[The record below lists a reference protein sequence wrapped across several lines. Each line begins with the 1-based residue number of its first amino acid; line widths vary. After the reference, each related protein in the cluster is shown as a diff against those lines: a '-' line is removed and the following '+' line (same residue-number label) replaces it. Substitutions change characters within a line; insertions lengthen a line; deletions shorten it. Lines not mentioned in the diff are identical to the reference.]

1 MKSSWWVNPWRLLA
15 FRFFLA
21 FWLVMALT
29 VTVAVL
35 LAHTVQDDTD
45 IRRLPPGLE
54 DEVKHLLRGLNRF
67 DTLEELNQRL
77 NRRDRNRWLVVDPE
91 NNQILNGAILPE
103 DFNRQWLTELSQL
116 NRPRLLI
123 HRKVVLAGPF
133 LVMFHDRPLALYQQR
148 PRPDDAPLLAF
159 LPKYTLPLLLLFFS
173 LIAAVGVA
181 LTLSRPL
188 RQLQQKNLQ
197 FASGDLTTRAGSLA
211 TRQDELGE
219 LARGFDEMAVKIS
232 DLLENQQRLL
242 RDISHDL
249 RTPLTR
255 AQLAIALEQRQ
266 QTGEQLPRL
275 SQELE
280 RIDQLLA
287 ELLTFSRLDAGQYQ
301 TNLQPLDLVDLL
313 DELIQLNQLEASQR
327 QQRIVYQGPAHC
339 QVLLD
344 SMLLGRALENIVRNA
359 MKYSPEHTDILVS
372 VSLFAHEVELAVTD
386 QGPGIPPD
394 ALQRIFEPFY
404 RVSDSRNSAT
414 GGTGLGLAIAA
425 QAVKQHKGRIQAQL
439 PSHGGLRIV
448 MVLPRLPESPASA

>member
-1 MKSSWWVNPWRLLA
+1 MRLWTLKQLNPWRMLA

-21 FWLVMALT
+21 FWLVLALT
-29 VTVAVL
+29 ATVAL
-35 LAHTVQDDTD
+35 ILASAVQDDTE
-45 IRRLPPGLE
+45 IKRLPPGLE
-54 DEVKHLLRGLNRF
+54 DEVHHILHAINRF
-67 DTLEELNQRL
+67 DSLEELNQRL
-77 NRRDRNRWLVVDPE
+77 NRRDRNRWLVVDPDS
-91 NNQILNGAILPE
+91 NQVLNGAILPR
-103 DFNRQWLTELSQL
+103 DFDQKWLTELSQL
-116 NRPRLLI
+116 NKPRLLL

-148 PRPDDAPLLAF
+148 SRPNDAPLLSF
-159 LPKYTLPLLLLFFS
+159 LPKYLLPLLLLFFS
-173 LIAAVGVA
+173 FIAAIAVA

-197 FASGDLTTRAGSLA
+197 FASGDLSTRAGNLA
-211 TRQDELGE
+211 ERQDELGE
-219 LARGFDEMAVKIS
+219 LARGFDEMASKIS

-266 QTGEQLPRL
+266 QNGEQLPRL

-287 ELLTFSRLDAGQYQ
+287 SLLIYSRLDAGQY
-301 TNLQPLDLVDLL
+301 PLEVTDTDLVGLL
-313 DELIQLNQLEASQR
+313 EELIDVNQLEAAARDQR
-327 QQRIVYQGPAHC
+327 LHYQGPSEC
-339 QVLLD
+339 SCRVD

-359 MKYSPEHTDILVS
+359 IKYAPADSRIDVDLQVTPEQLTLQIS
-372 VSLFAHEVELAVTD
+372 D
-386 QGPGIPPD
+386 QGPGIPAD
-394 ALQRIFEPFY
+394 ALQKIFDPFY

-425 QAVKQHKGRIQAQL
+425 QAVRQHKGQIRAEL
-439 PSHGGLRIV
+439 PDSGGLRIV
-448 MVLPRLPESPASA
+448 ITLPRC